1 MCLVCVE
8 FNAGRL
14 TLNEAWRNLRE
25 MYETLDDDHREE
37 ALSLLYSAFE
47 SNCKAERVTS
57 HLVLDF
63 EDDDDWD
70 DVVD

>member
-1 MCLVCVE
+1 
-8 FNAGRL
+8 
-14 TLNEAWRNLRE
+14 

-47 SNCKAERVTS
+47 SNYKAERVTS